1 MIGLIRNEWMKLF
14 SKVSTYIFIGIMV
27 VGMVG
32 AGFIANFQNAST
44 EQEVKEAEKTLA
56 NPNATEDDKM
66 LAAETLANS
75 EVYMTNT
82 VWDFMADWA
91 IGLISFITL
100 FTVIVCSGMVA
111 SEFSDGTIKQL
122 LIRPHKRWKIL
133 LSKYVTS
140 ILFAGMLLLSL
151 LVSGYLVG
159 IAFFGNGS
167 FTAEVPDPALSGGM
181 VEVGG
186 YFMDMLLYWI
196 PGFFIIITIAFMLS
210 TLFKTTSIA
219 VGVAVFILFA
229 SSTLN
234 IIILNLVE
242 RYSWMKF
249 ILFPH
254 LDLRS
259 LFLFD
264 FSYEDASIGFSLGLL
279 VVYYLLFIALT
290 FFVFKRRDIS
300 I

>member
-44 EQEVKEAEKTLA
+44 EQEVKEAEKALA

-234 IIILNLVE
+234 FVILNLVD

-259 LFLFD
+259 LFLLD
-264 FSYEDASIGFSLGLL
+264 FKYDGATLGFSLGLL
-279 VVYYLLFIALT
+279 AVYYILFITIT
-290 FFVFKRRDIS
+290 FFVFRKRDIS

>member
-14 SKVSTYIFIGIMV
+14 SKMSTYIFIGIMV
-27 VGMVG
+27 VGMIG
-32 AGFIANFQNAST
+32 AGFFANFVNAST

-66 LAAETLANS
+66 FAADTLANS
-75 EVYMTNT
+75 EVNMTNT

-140 ILFAGMLLLSL
+140 ILFAGLLLLSL

-210 TLFKTTSIA
+210 TLFKTTFIA
-219 VGVAVFILFA
+219 VGVSVFILFA

-234 IIILNLVE
+234 FVIVNLVD

-254 LDLRS
+254 LDLRN
-259 LFLFD
+259 LFLLD
-264 FSYEDASIGFSLGLL
+264 YKYDGATLGFSLGLL
-279 VVYYLLFIALT
+279 AVYYILFIAIT
-290 FFVFKRRDIS
+290 FLVFRKRDIS